1 MRVICNSSFI
11 AVESIGHRDIKCN
24 VCSTGEKCKAR
35 QKVSPYTIFLSSYNA
50 EALGKWLAGMRKI
63 QYKEY
68 MKKLQ
73 SRYRHGNKYI
83 KTCRML
89 LTRSVALLTMS
100 EVRSQKSEVRSQK
113 SA

>member
-1 MRVICNSSFI
+1 MTRIVPRT
-11 AVESIGHRDIKCN
+11 ALLGRD
-24 VCSTGEKCKAR
+24 
-35 QKVSPYTIFLSSYNA
+35 NA